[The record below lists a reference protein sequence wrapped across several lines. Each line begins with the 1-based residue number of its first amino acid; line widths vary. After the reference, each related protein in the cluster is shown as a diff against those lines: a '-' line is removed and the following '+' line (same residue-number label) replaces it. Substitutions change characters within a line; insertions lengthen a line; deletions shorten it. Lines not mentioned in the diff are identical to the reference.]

1 DDRFAGRVKKKNVE
15 VISNRLMRLP
25 LEIRPGG
32 AFQYFNPDGGD
43 LGRGGA
49 PTYTTAQLRSVFMS
63 ENIEYTKLVQWAT
76 DSSRKAIISAVR
88 RYTATAFDE
97 LMRQIDSQYMQSGN
111 GVIGEVTTDTPAG
124 GSNVITCTTDGF
136 GVRLMR

>member
-1 DDRFAGRVKKKNVE
+1 MSATEQQVVATELERVVPKIRTLFDRDDRLAGRVKKKNVE
-15 VISNRLMRLP
+15 QISNRLMRLP

-49 PTYTTAQLRSVFMS
+49 PSYVPAQLRSVFMS

-76 DSSRKAIISAVR
+76 DNSRKAIVSAVR
-88 RYTATAFDE
+88 RFTATAFDE
-97 LMRQIDSQYMQSGN
+97 LMRQLDSQYMQAGN
-111 GVIGEVTTDTPAG
+111 G
-124 GSNVITCTTDGF
+124 
-136 GVRLMR
+136 